1 MNVSSD
7 LVIRQTEIPLM
18 YVSIR
23 IILVQNKMFQK
34 FEALLMIHFVHMVI
48 RIIAT
53 LGIQS

>member
-7 LVIRQTEIPLM
+7 LVMRQTEILPV
-18 YVSIR
+18 YVSIH
-23 IILVQNKMFQK
+23 IIQVQNKIFQK

-48 RIIAT
+48 HIIAT